1 MARNIMGQKHK
12 KLNQWKYE
20 ISNEIKVPYKDMR
33 HYISSLERNSESR
46 VSVPKSLI

>member
-1 MARNIMGQKHK
+1 MARNIMGQKQK

-20 ISNEIKVPYKDMR
+20 ISHEIRVPYKDTKN
-33 HYISSLERNSESR
+33 YIASLDRNSSSR